1 MHTIIAPQIKLKK
14 KNIMTIY
21 LINNTHTYNDITNE
35 LKNIKTGKMIKIAAM
50 RVKCLEY
57 MLNHAQQEI
66 IYKRQLTNALWGERG
81 QFISDANLTQ
91 ILYLLRRD
99 LKGFGLSQFFSTV
112 PRTGI
117 KVDAEIIISNEKPK
131 KTSSLRRAQYKYM
144 VLFFASLSMITMII
158 FLMQ

>member
-1 MHTIIAPQIKLKK
+1 
-14 KNIMTIY
+14 
-21 LINNTHTYNDITNE
+21 HTYNDKTNE

-50 RVKCLEY
+50 RIKCLEY

-66 IYKRQLTNALWGERG
+66 IYKKQLTNELWGERS

-117 KVDAEIIISNEKPK
+117 KVDANIIISNENKNHP
-131 KTSSLRRAQYKYM
+131 SSLKKEGYKYM
-144 VLFFASLSMITMII
+144 ALLFALLTMVIMVI
-158 FLMQ
+158 YSIR

>member
-1 MHTIIAPQIKLKK
+1 
-14 KNIMTIY
+14 MTIY
-21 LINNTHTYNDITNE
+21 LINSTHTYNDKTNE

-50 RVKCLEY
+50 RIKCLEY

-66 IYKRQLTNALWGERG
+66 IYKKQLSNELWGERS

-117 KVDAEIIISNEKPK
+117 KVDANIIISNENKNHP
-131 KTSSLRRAQYKYM
+131 SSLKKEGYKYM
-144 VLFFASLSMITMII
+144 ALLFALLTMVITVIYLI
-158 FLMQ
+158 Q

>member
-1 MHTIIAPQIKLKK
+1 
-14 KNIMTIY
+14 MTIY
-21 LINNTHTYNDITNE
+21 LINSTHTYNDKTNE
-35 LKNIKTGKMIKIAAM
+35 LKNIKTRKMIKIAAM
-50 RVKCLEY
+50 RIKCLEY

-66 IYKRQLTNALWGERG
+66 IYKKQLTNELWGERS

-117 KVDAEIIISNEKPK
+117 KVDANIIISNENKNHP
-131 KTSSLRRAQYKYM
+131 SSLKKEGYKYM
-144 VLFFASLSMITMII
+144 ALLFALLTMVIT
-158 FLMQ
+158 

>member
-1 MHTIIAPQIKLKK
+1 
-14 KNIMTIY
+14 Y
-21 LINNTHTYNDITNE
+21 LINSTHTYNDKTNE

-50 RVKCLEY
+50 RIKCLEY

-66 IYKRQLTNALWGERG
+66 IYKKQLTNELWGERS

-117 KVDAEIIISNEKPK
+117 KVDANIIISNENKNLP
-131 KTSSLRRAQYKYM
+131 SSLKKEGNKYIA
-144 VLFFASLSMITMII
+144 LFFALLTMVIMVI
-158 FLMQ
+158 YLIQ

>member
-1 MHTIIAPQIKLKK
+1 
-14 KNIMTIY
+14 MTIY
-21 LINNTHTYNDITNE
+21 LINSTHTYNDKTNE

-50 RVKCLEY
+50 RIKCLEY

-66 IYKRQLTNALWGERG
+66 IYKKQLTNELWGERS
-81 QFISDANLTQ
+81 QFISDANLTK

-117 KVDAEIIISNEKPK
+117 KVDANIIISNENKNLP
-131 KTSSLRRAQYKYM
+131 SSLKKEGDKYIA
-144 VLFFASLSMITMII
+144 LFFALLTMVIMVI
-158 FLMQ
+158 YLIQ

>member
-1 MHTIIAPQIKLKK
+1 
-14 KNIMTIY
+14 Y
-21 LINNTHTYNDITNE
+21 LINSTHTYNDKTNE

-50 RVKCLEY
+50 RIKCLEY

-66 IYKRQLTNALWGERG
+66 IYKKQLTNELWGERS

-117 KVDAEIIISNEKPK
+117 KVDANIIISNENKNLP
-131 KTSSLRRAQYKYM
+131 SSLKKEGDKYIA
-144 VLFFASLSMITMII
+144 LFFALLTMVIMVI
-158 FLMQ
+158 YLIQ

>member
-1 MHTIIAPQIKLKK
+1 
-14 KNIMTIY
+14 MTIY
-21 LINNTHTYNDITNE
+21 LINSTHTYNDKTNE
-35 LKNIKTGKMIKIAAM
+35 LKNIKTGKMIKVAAM
-50 RVKCLEY
+50 RIKCLEY

-66 IYKRQLTNALWGERG
+66 IYKKQLTNELWGERS

-117 KVDAEIIISNEKPK
+117 KVDANIIISNENKNHP
-131 KTSSLRRAQYKYM
+131 SSLKKEGYKYM
-144 VLFFASLSMITMII
+144 ALLFALLTMVITVIYLI
-158 FLMQ
+158 Q

>member
-1 MHTIIAPQIKLKK
+1 
-14 KNIMTIY
+14 MTIY
-21 LINNTHTYNDITNE
+21 LINSTHTYNDKTNE

-50 RVKCLEY
+50 RIKCLEY

-66 IYKRQLTNALWGERG
+66 IYKKQLTNELWGERS

-117 KVDAEIIISNEKPK
+117 KVDAKIIISNEKKNLP
-131 KTSSLRRAQYKYM
+131 SSLKKEEYKYI
-144 VLFFASLSMITMII
+144 VLFFALLTTVIMVICLIR
-158 FLMQ
+158 

>member
-1 MHTIIAPQIKLKK
+1 M
-14 KNIMTIY
+14 NS
-21 LINNTHTYNDITNE
+21 THTYNDKTNE

-50 RVKCLEY
+50 RIKCLEY

-66 IYKRQLTNALWGERG
+66 IYKKQLTNELWGERS

-117 KVDAEIIISNEKPK
+117 KVDANIIISNENKNLP
-131 KTSSLRRAQYKYM
+131 SSLKKEGDKYIA
-144 VLFFASLSMITMII
+144 LFFALLTMVIMVI
-158 FLMQ
+158 YLIQ

>member
-1 MHTIIAPQIKLKK
+1 
-14 KNIMTIY
+14 MTIY
-21 LINNTHTYNDITNE
+21 LINSTHTYNDKTTE

-50 RVKCLEY
+50 RIKCLEY

-66 IYKRQLTNALWGERG
+66 IYKKQLTNELWGERS

-117 KVDAEIIISNEKPK
+117 KVDANIIISNENKNHP
-131 KTSSLRRAQYKYM
+131 SSLKKEGYKYM
-144 VLFFASLSMITMII
+144 ALLFALLTMVITVIYLI
-158 FLMQ
+158 Q

>member
-1 MHTIIAPQIKLKK
+1 
-14 KNIMTIY
+14 MTIY
-21 LINNTHTYNDITNE
+21 LINSTHTYNDKTNE

-50 RVKCLEY
+50 RIKCLEY

-66 IYKRQLTNALWGERG
+66 IYKKQLTNELWGERS

-117 KVDAEIIISNEKPK
+117 KVDANIIISNENKNHP
-131 KTSSLRRAQYKYM
+131 SSLKKEGYKYM
-144 VLFFASLSMITMII
+144 ALLFTLLTMVITVIYLI
-158 FLMQ
+158 Q

>member
-1 MHTIIAPQIKLKK
+1 
-14 KNIMTIY
+14 MTIY
-21 LINNTHTYNDITNE
+21 LINSTHTYNDKTNE

-50 RVKCLEY
+50 RIKCLEY
-57 MLNHAQQEI
+57 MLNHAQQEF
-66 IYKRQLTNALWGERG
+66 IYKKQLTNELWGERS

-117 KVDAEIIISNEKPK
+117 KVDANIIISNENKNHP
-131 KTSSLRRAQYKYM
+131 SSLKKEGYKYM
-144 VLFFASLSMITMII
+144 ALLFALLTMVIMVI
-158 FLMQ
+158 YSIR

>member
-1 MHTIIAPQIKLKK
+1 
-14 KNIMTIY
+14 MTIY
-21 LINNTHTYNDITNE
+21 LINSTHTYNDKTNE

-50 RVKCLEY
+50 RIKCLEY

-66 IYKRQLTNALWGERG
+66 IYKKQLTNELWGERS

-99 LKGFGLSQFFSTV
+99 LKGFGLSQFFSRV

-117 KVDAEIIISNEKPK
+117 KVDANIIISNENKNHP
-131 KTSSLRRAQYKYM
+131 SSLKKEGYKYM
-144 VLFFASLSMITMII
+144 ALLFALLTMVITVIYLI
-158 FLMQ
+158 Q

>member
-1 MHTIIAPQIKLKK
+1 
-14 KNIMTIY
+14 MTIY
-21 LINNTHTYNDITNE
+21 LINSTHTYNDKTNE

-50 RVKCLEY
+50 RIKCLEY

-66 IYKRQLTNALWGERG
+66 IYKKQLTNELWGERS

-117 KVDAEIIISNEKPK
+117 KVDANIIIRNENKNHP
-131 KTSSLRRAQYKYM
+131 SSLKKEGYKYM
-144 VLFFASLSMITMII
+144 ALLFALLTMVIMVI
-158 FLMQ
+158 YSIR

>member
-1 MHTIIAPQIKLKK
+1 
-14 KNIMTIY
+14 MTIY
-21 LINNTHTYNDITNE
+21 LINSTHTYNDKTNE

-50 RVKCLEY
+50 RIKCLEY

-66 IYKRQLTNALWGERG
+66 IYKKQLTNELWGERS

-117 KVDAEIIISNEKPK
+117 KVDANIIISNENKNLP
-131 KTSSLRRAQYKYM
+131 SSLKKEVDKYIA
-144 VLFFASLSMITMII
+144 LFFALLTMVIMVI
-158 FLMQ
+158 YLIQ

>member
-1 MHTIIAPQIKLKK
+1 
-14 KNIMTIY
+14 MTIY
-21 LINNTHTYNDITNE
+21 LINRTHTYNDKTNE

-50 RVKCLEY
+50 RIKCLEY

-66 IYKRQLTNALWGERG
+66 IYKKQLTNELWGERS

-117 KVDAEIIISNEKPK
+117 KVDANIIISNENKNLP
-131 KTSSLRRAQYKYM
+131 SSLKKEGDKYIA
-144 VLFFASLSMITMII
+144 LFFALLTMVIMVI
-158 FLMQ
+158 YLIQ

>member
-1 MHTIIAPQIKLKK
+1 
-14 KNIMTIY
+14 
-21 LINNTHTYNDITNE
+21 TNE

-50 RVKCLEY
+50 RIKCLEY

-66 IYKRQLTNALWGERG
+66 IYKKQLTNELWGERS

-117 KVDAEIIISNEKPK
+117 KVDAKIIISNEKKNLP
-131 KTSSLRRAQYKYM
+131 SSLKKEEYKYI
-144 VLFFASLSMITMII
+144 VLFFALLTTVIMVIYLIR
-158 FLMQ
+158 

>member
-1 MHTIIAPQIKLKK
+1 
-14 KNIMTIY
+14 
-21 LINNTHTYNDITNE
+21 

-50 RVKCLEY
+50 RIKCLEY

-66 IYKRQLTNALWGERG
+66 IYKKQLTNELWGERS

-117 KVDAEIIISNEKPK
+117 KVDANIIISNENKNHP
-131 KTSSLRRAQYKYM
+131 SSLKKEGYKYM
-144 VLFFASLSMITMII
+144 ALLFALLTMVIMVI
-158 FLMQ
+158 YSIR

>member
-1 MHTIIAPQIKLKK
+1 
-14 KNIMTIY
+14 MTIY
-21 LINNTHTYNDITNE
+21 LINGTHTYNDKTNE

-50 RVKCLEY
+50 HIKCLEY

-66 IYKRQLTNALWGERG
+66 IYKKQLTNELWGERS

-117 KVDAEIIISNEKPK
+117 KVDANIIISNENKNHP
-131 KTSSLRRAQYKYM
+131 SSLKKEGYKYM
-144 VLFFASLSMITMII
+144 ALLFTLLTMVIMVI
-158 FLMQ
+158 YSIR

>member
-1 MHTIIAPQIKLKK
+1 
-14 KNIMTIY
+14 MTIY
-21 LINNTHTYNDITNE
+21 LINSTHTYNDKTNE

-50 RVKCLEY
+50 LIKCLEY

-66 IYKRQLTNALWGERG
+66 IYKKQLTNELWGERS

-117 KVDAEIIISNEKPK
+117 KVDANIIISNENKNHP
-131 KTSSLRRAQYKYM
+131 SSLKKEGYKYM
-144 VLFFASLSMITMII
+144 ALLFALLTMVITVIYLI
-158 FLMQ
+158 Q

>member
-1 MHTIIAPQIKLKK
+1 M
-14 KNIMTIY
+14 Y
-21 LINNTHTYNDITNE
+21 LINSTHTYNDKTNE

-50 RVKCLEY
+50 RIKCLEY

-66 IYKRQLTNALWGERG
+66 IYKKQLTNELWGERS

-117 KVDAEIIISNEKPK
+117 KVDANIIISNENKNHP
-131 KTSSLRRAQYKYM
+131 SSLKKEGYKYM
-144 VLFFASLSMITMII
+144 ALLFALLTMVITVIYLI
-158 FLMQ
+158 Q

>member
-1 MHTIIAPQIKLKK
+1 
-14 KNIMTIY
+14 MTIY
-21 LINNTHTYNDITNE
+21 LINSTHTYNDKTNE

-50 RVKCLEY
+50 RIKCLEY

-66 IYKRQLTNALWGERG
+66 IYKKQLTNELWGERS

-117 KVDAEIIISNEKPK
+117 KVDANIIISHENRNFP
-131 KTSSLRRAQYKYM
+131 SSLKKEGYKYM
-144 VLFFASLSMITMII
+144 ALFFALLTTVIMVIYLIR
-158 FLMQ
+158 

>member
-1 MHTIIAPQIKLKK
+1 
-14 KNIMTIY
+14 MTIY
-21 LINNTHTYNDITNE
+21 LINSTHTYNDKTNE

-50 RVKCLEY
+50 RIKCLEY
-57 MLNHAQQEI
+57 MLNHARQEI
-66 IYKRQLTNALWGERG
+66 IYKKQLTNELWGERS

-117 KVDAEIIISNEKPK
+117 KVDANIIISNEKKNLP
-131 KTSSLRRAQYKYM
+131 SS
-144 VLFFASLSMITMII
+144 
-158 FLMQ
+158 

>member
-1 MHTIIAPQIKLKK
+1 
-14 KNIMTIY
+14 MTIY
-21 LINNTHTYNDITNE
+21 LINSTHTYNVKTNE
-35 LKNIKTGKMIKIAAM
+35 LKNIKTGKMIKISAM
-50 RVKCLEY
+50 RIKCLEY

-66 IYKRQLTNALWGERG
+66 IYKKQLTNELWGERS

-117 KVDAEIIISNEKPK
+117 KVDANIIISNENKNLP
-131 KTSSLRRAQYKYM
+131 SSLKKEGDKYIA
-144 VLFFASLSMITMII
+144 LFFALLTMVIMVI
-158 FLMQ
+158 YLIQ

>member
-1 MHTIIAPQIKLKK
+1 
-14 KNIMTIY
+14 MTIY
-21 LINNTHTYNDITNE
+21 LINSTHTYNDKTNE

-50 RVKCLEY
+50 RIKCLEY
-57 MLNHAQQEI
+57 ILNHAQQDI
-66 IYKRQLTNALWGERG
+66 IYKKQLTNELWGERS

-117 KVDAEIIISNEKPK
+117 KVDANIIISNENKNHP
-131 KTSSLRRAQYKYM
+131 SSLKKEGYKYM
-144 VLFFASLSMITMII
+144 ALLFALLTMVIMVI
-158 FLMQ
+158 YSIR

>member
-1 MHTIIAPQIKLKK
+1 
-14 KNIMTIY
+14 MTIY
-21 LINNTHTYNDITNE
+21 LINSTHTYNDKTNE

-50 RVKCLEY
+50 RIKCLEY

-66 IYKRQLTNALWGERG
+66 IYKKQLTNELWGERS

-112 PRTGI
+112 PRAGI
-117 KVDAEIIISNEKPK
+117 KVDANIIISNENKNHP
-131 KTSSLRRAQYKYM
+131 SSLKKEGYKYM
-144 VLFFASLSMITMII
+144 ALLFALLTMVITVIYLI
-158 FLMQ
+158 Q

>member
-1 MHTIIAPQIKLKK
+1 
-14 KNIMTIY
+14 
-21 LINNTHTYNDITNE
+21 INSTHTYNDKTNE

-50 RVKCLEY
+50 RIKCLEY

-66 IYKRQLTNALWGERG
+66 IYKKQLTNELWGERS

-117 KVDAEIIISNEKPK
+117 KVDANIIISNENKNHP
-131 KTSSLRRAQYKYM
+131 SSLKKEGYKYM
-144 VLFFASLSMITMII
+144 ALLFALLTMVITVIY
-158 FLMQ
+158 

>member
-1 MHTIIAPQIKLKK
+1 
-14 KNIMTIY
+14 MTIY
-21 LINNTHTYNDITNE
+21 LINSTHTYNDKTNE
-35 LKNIKTGKMIKIAAM
+35 LKNIKTGKMIKLAAM
-50 RVKCLEY
+50 RIKCLEY

-66 IYKRQLTNALWGERG
+66 IYKKQLTNELWGERS

-117 KVDAEIIISNEKPK
+117 KVDANIIISNENKNHP
-131 KTSSLRRAQYKYM
+131 SSLKKEGYKYM
-144 VLFFASLSMITMII
+144 ALLFALLTMVITVIYLI
-158 FLMQ
+158 Q

>member
-1 MHTIIAPQIKLKK
+1 
-14 KNIMTIY
+14 
-21 LINNTHTYNDITNE
+21 LINSTHTYNDKTNE

-50 RVKCLEY
+50 RIKCLEY

-66 IYKRQLTNALWGERG
+66 IYKKQLTNELWGERS

-117 KVDAEIIISNEKPK
+117 KVDANIIISNENKNHP
-131 KTSSLRRAQYKYM
+131 SSLKKEGYKYM
-144 VLFFASLSMITMII
+144 ALLFALLTMVITVIYLI
-158 FLMQ
+158 Q

>member
-1 MHTIIAPQIKLKK
+1 
-14 KNIMTIY
+14 MTIY
-21 LINNTHTYNDITNE
+21 LINSTHTYNDKTNE

-66 IYKRQLTNALWGERG
+66 IYKKQLTNELWGERS

-117 KVDAEIIISNEKPK
+117 KVDANIIISNENKNHP
-131 KTSSLRRAQYKYM
+131 SSLKKEGYKYM
-144 VLFFASLSMITMII
+144 ALLFALLTMVITVIYLI
-158 FLMQ
+158 Q